1 MKYVI
6 FSKIRKGKGKCGVYI
21 DGSSRF
27 FVFFSACSSQSTK
40 FQEIEPGSIYKGEIT
55 INEPSSSNEVVLSN
69 GQIEIDASNTSDG
82 YVMVRRSSL

>member
-1 MKYVI
+1 MW
-6 FSKIRKGKGKCGVYI
+6 RVYRWI
-21 DGSSRF
+21 LAL

-82 YVMVRRSSL
+82 YVMVRTLQPLMRS